1 MSQATE
7 TLTAASL
14 TSVLNGVSSAVMIIN
29 LERRIVYVNGPGRDL
44 MVRYRSE
51 FSSRFP
57 GFDPDRLVG
66 QPVDMFHARPE
77 RQGELY
83 RAGQPH
89 RAQIQVNG
97 LQFALTLVP
106 MRDAAGVLVGN
117 AVEWIDETPRVRY
130 EQEVERVLADARKG
144 DLSSRGDVERMD
156 VRFRMPL
163 THLNE
168 FMATVDAPL
177 RRTGDVL
184 AQLAAGADVPRLTER
199 WEGRFG
205 ELERSL
211 NGLIDATNVAAQAAE
226 TVATGDLSQHIPLR
240 SQDDRLMRSMAT
252 MQSSFAGHLRSAVRA
267 ANEVTGVSEQFAS
280 ASQGVADATQTAA
293 ASLQETSAT
302 MVELSSQ
309 TRHNADNAAQAQ
321 QLATAVRTNAASG
334 DERMRAMVV
343 AMNQINES
351 SENIFNIIKVI
362 DEIAFQTNLLALN
375 AAVEAARAG
384 SHGKGFA
391 VVAEEVRNLA
401 ARSAKA
407 AKETAQMITGSM
419 KKVAQGSELAEA
431 AASAFSDIR
440 SGISRVTD
448 LVGEIAAASSEQN
461 TGIEQINRALAQL
474 EGVVQQNAG
483 ASQQSA
489 AASVEVSGLAS
500 ELRERLSAFKLPP
513 EAVHSDGIMG
523 ELTPELIAAVR
534 AFLANE
540 AGGNGSSHSA
550 DHRAA
555 PRAPAAAQR
564 TAPPP
569 PRAPAPVKSVAPAAG
584 APRGGMNGGRPVI
597 SLDDREFGRY

>member
-1 MSQATE
+1 
-7 TLTAASL
+7 
-14 TSVLNGVSSAVMIIN
+14 
-29 LERRIVYVNGPGRDL
+29 
-44 MVRYRSE
+44 
-51 FSSRFP
+51 
-57 GFDPDRLVG
+57 
-66 QPVDMFHARPE
+66 
-77 RQGELY
+77 
-83 RAGQPH
+83 
-89 RAQIQVNG
+89 
-97 LQFALTLVP
+97 
-106 MRDAAGVLVGN
+106 
-117 AVEWIDETPRVRY
+117 
-130 EQEVERVLADARKG
+130 
-144 DLSSRGDVERMD
+144 
-156 VRFRMPL
+156 
-163 THLNE
+163 
-168 FMATVDAPL
+168 
-177 RRTGDVL
+177 
-184 AQLAAGADVPRLTER
+184 LTER

-211 NGLIDATNVAAQAAE
+211 NALIDATNVAVQAAE
-226 TVATGDLSQHIPLR
+226 PIANADLSQSIKLR
-240 SQDDRLMRSMAT
+240 SQDDRLMRSLAR
-252 MQSSFAGHLRSAVRA
+252 MQSTFAGHLRSAVRA
-267 ANEVTGVSEQFAS
+267 ASEVTGVSEQFATS
-280 ASQGVADATQTAA
+280 SQGVADATQTAA

-321 QLATAVRTNAASG
+321 RLATTVRTNAASG

-461 TGIEQINRALAQL
+461 TGIEQINRSLAQL

-489 AASVEVSGLAS
+489 AASVEVSGLAA

-513 EAVHSDGIMG
+513 EPSYEDGTMG

-540 AGGNGSSHSA
+540 AAGHAQPSSHE
-550 DHRAA
+550 HRAA
-555 PRAPAAAQR
+555 PRAPAPAPRA
-564 TAPPP
+564 APPP
-569 PRAPAPVKSVAPAAG
+569 APRAPAAVKVASPSPAAPRAPAAVKVASPSPA
-584 APRGGMNGGRPVI
+584 APRGTSNGGRPVI